1 MNTSPKVVG
10 KQSKHYTKLLTQ
22 VNFTQ
27 KTQQVSSVSL
37 TKYTFCKAAF
47 VSVSIFPSNIQ
58 NTSLL
63 CKSKDRRKD
72 EAGKAL

>member
-27 KTQQVSSVSL
+27 KTQQVSL
-37 TKYTFCKAAF
+37 TKHTFCKAAF